1 VKIFRRTIFLRCRIS
16 CISIFL
22 LFVAAGCSKTLCAAV
37 TQWPSQYLNGVAPDI
52 QNTKLA
58 AKTRELGFDNYAV
71 MHSGMTMS
79 PLWSAEH
86 LTRLNLL
93 SAKGLE
99 RRNSFHREGRLP
111 ATERAE
117 LKDYAKS
124 GFDRGHMAP
133 NADMPTESAQEQC
146 FSLANMIPQDPD
158 NNRHL
163 WAAIESSVRS
173 MAKKSGD
180 LYVISGPLYLGN
192 TLRRL
197 NGRVFVPT
205 NMYKIVYDPELKRGA
220 AYYVKNEQGG
230 EWQVLSISQVEK
242 LAGIN
247 FFPNLSLSA
256 KQSMLQLP
264 DPAQHHDQY
273 Q

>member
-1 VKIFRRTIFLRCRIS
+1 MLI
-16 CISIFL
+16 L
-22 LFVAAGCSKTLCAAV
+22 LFFAAGSERMLCAAV
-37 TQWPSQYLNGVAPDI
+37 TPWPSQYLGGVAPDI
-52 QNTKLA
+52 HNTKLA

-71 MHSGMTMS
+71 MHSGVTMS

-86 LTRLNLL
+86 LTRMNLL
-93 SAKGLE
+93 RAKGLE

-111 ATERAE
+111 AAERAE

-133 NADMPTESAQEQC
+133 NADMPTESAREQC

-173 MAKKSGD
+173 MAKNSDD

-192 TLRRL
+192 TLKRL
-197 NGRVFVPT
+197 NGRVLVPT
-205 NMYKIVYDPELKRGA
+205 NMYKIVYDPDLKRGA
-220 AYYVKNEQGG
+220 AYYVKNEQGD

-247 FFPNLSLSA
+247 FFPNLSRSA
-256 KQSMLQLP
+256 KQSKLSLP
-264 DPAQHHDQY
+264 DPVQYHDQY

>member
-1 VKIFRRTIFLRCRIS
+1 MKMLRMTTSFRYRILFLAFIAF
-16 CISIFL
+16 I
-22 LFVAAGCSKTLCAAV
+22 VAAGNASTTYAAI
-37 TQWPSQYLNGVAPDI
+37 TKWPSQYLNGVAPDI
-52 QNTKLA
+52 QNKRLA
-58 AKTRELGFDNYAV
+58 VKTRELGFDDYAV
-71 MHSGMTMS
+71 MHSGLTLS

-86 LTRLNLL
+86 LTRQNLL
-93 SAKGLE
+93 SAKGME
-99 RRNSFHREGRLP
+99 RHNTFHHEEQLP
-111 ATERAE
+111 AGERAE

-173 MAKKSGD
+173 MVKNGGD
-180 LYVISGPLYLGN
+180 LYVISGPLYLGG
-192 TLRRL
+192 TLKRL

-205 NMYKIVYDPELKRGA
+205 NMFKIVYDPATKRGA
-220 AYYVKNEQGG
+220 AYYVKNEQGN
-230 EWQVLSISQVEK
+230 EWQVLSISEVEK

-247 FFPNLSLSA
+247 FFPNLSFSA
-256 KQSMLQLP
+256 KQSKLKLP
-264 DPAQHHDQY
+264 DPLQHNDRF
-273 Q
+273 